1 MSEYRYIHTHGD
13 QQYCLVYE
21 TGWAFIVDR
30 QGRDGRCS
38 WTATLEEA
46 WNVTGL
52 DLDDPAQ
59 EEHWKAVRLEDLP
72 SRPAEQDVLDQ
83 EASDD
88 WGNS

>member
-21 TGWAFIVDR
+21 TECRLHRHSYDAT
-30 QGRDGRCS
+30 

-46 WNVTGL
+46 WNVTGF
-52 DLDDPAQ
+52 DPDDPAQ
-59 EEHWKAVRLEDLP
+59 EEHWKAVRLEALP